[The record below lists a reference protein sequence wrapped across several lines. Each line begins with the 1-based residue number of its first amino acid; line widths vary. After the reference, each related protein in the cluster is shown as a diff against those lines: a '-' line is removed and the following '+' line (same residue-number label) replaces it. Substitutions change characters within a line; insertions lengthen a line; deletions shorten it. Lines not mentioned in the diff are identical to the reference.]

1 MVSDKL
7 NYSPESGT
15 NLRAIKSKL
24 PAPARAANISPKL
37 VGIVLEANKIGAS
50 VISMVKELIK
60 LNKINITTPY
70 YTNKTEN

>member
-1 MVSDKL
+1 MVSDKF

-15 NLRAIKSKL
+15 NLRAMKSKL
-24 PAPARAANISPKL
+24 PAPARAAKMSPKL
-37 VGIVLEANKIGAS
+37 VGIVLEANKTDVS
-50 VISMVKELIK
+50 VISMIKGLIK

>member
-1 MVSDKL
+1 MSYKL

-37 VGIVLEANKIGAS
+37 VGIVLEANKTGAS
-50 VISMVKELIK
+50 VISMIKGLIK
-60 LNKINITTPY
+60 
-70 YTNKTEN
+70 

>member
-1 MVSDKL
+1 LVSDKL

>member
-1 MVSDKL
+1 LVSDFL

-37 VGIVLEANKIGAS
+37 VGIVLEANKIGAI
-50 VISMVKELIK
+50 VISMMKNLIK
-60 LNKINITTPY
+60 KQN
-70 YTNKTEN
+70 